1 MATYRQRGKKK
12 LWNYRVYGKDGKLI
26 ASGSGF
32 RTKKEASYEALKIE
46 QKKILFRCY
55 EFQCYII

>member
-1 MATYRQRGKKK
+1 MATSRQRGKKK
-12 LWNYRVYGKDGKLI
+12 LWDYRVYGKDGKLI

-46 QKKILFRCY
+46 QKN
-55 EFQCYII
+55 IIQML